1 MPYLDI
7 SPMITA
13 LRTTPDEFELVEGWL
28 NHTRSSHYVRFEAN
42 DDVELRAECNCTLLA
57 IRPEQKQEL
66 AKCFREWES
75 SYWRPL
81 QINREFASHFLRKP
95 GLRQMMI
102 VLTDRLHQWLLRPR
116 RHRGA
121 AGAVVQTGLS

>member
-1 MPYLDI
+1 MLYLDI
-7 SPMITA
+7 SPMITT
-13 LRTTPDEFELVEGWL
+13 LRTTPDEFELVDGWL
-28 NHTRSSHYVRFEAN
+28 NHTRSSHGMRFDAD
-42 DDVELRAECNCTLLA
+42 DDVELRAACNCTLLA
-57 IRPEQKQEL
+57 IRPEQRPEL

-102 VLTDRLHQWLLRPR
+102 VLTGRLHQWLLRPQ

-121 AGAVVQTGLS
+121 ARAVVQTGLS

>member
-13 LRTTPDEFELVEGWL
+13 LRTAPDEFELVEGWL
-28 NHTRSSHYVRFEAN
+28 NHTRSSHSVRFDGN
-42 DDVELRAECNCTLLA
+42 DDAELRAACNCTLLA
-57 IRPEQKQEL
+57 IRSEQRREL
-66 AKCFREWES
+66 TQCFREWED

-81 QINREFASHFLRKP
+81 QINREFASHFLRKV
-95 GLRQMMI
+95 GLRQMMT
-102 VLTDRLHQWLLRPR
+102 VLTGRLHRWLLRPQ